1 MSFFKNLISSIKERS
16 LLKSSYF
23 RSKNFGILHEDIYK
37 ALESVMS
44 KSGEISSLV
53 FAEHLSNLIEG
64 LNDKEFVEFFEN
76 LQAKYDIDA
85 EVLSQASN
93 IYSKYKTQKN
103 LELISQASEPQWVE
117 LFKRLN
123 TISEGT
129 LRLVRL
135 RERIKSLKQESP
147 SLEFFDS
154 SLLKLF
160 KHWFNPSF
168 LMLESIDW
176 STPANI
182 LEKIIAYEAV
192 HEINSWDD
200 LRARLAPDDRRCF
213 AFFHPLMPKEPLIFV
228 EVALSNKIPNT
239 INEIIALDRS
249 VTLNKDINTATF
261 YSISN
266 CQDGLSGISF
276 GNFLIKQVAHK
287 LKQENDGLDKFVTL
301 SPAPGFVQW
310 LKEKSIYEDS
320 DEDTLLKQALIYLT
334 TSDRE
339 DGSPNDPVARFHL
352 GNGAI
357 LERINLNADL
367 SSKGL
372 IQSKGVMVNYL
383 YKLDRLEENHELF
396 FKTKEVKESDAINNL
411 RKKLQIKSADSL
423 LSLYFLCAIFQ
434 ALEIPHSTFQP

>member
-1 MSFFKNLISSIKERS
+1 MSFFQNLLSSIMERS

-23 RSKNFGILHEDIYK
+23 RSKDFGILHEDINK

-53 FAEHLSNLIEG
+53 FAEHLSSLIEA
-64 LNDKEFVEFFEN
+64 LNDEEFIEFFET
-76 LQAKYDIDA
+76 LHAKYDLDA
-85 EVLSQASN
+85 EALLRASN
-93 IYSKYKTQKN
+93 EYSKNKTQKN
-103 LELISQASEPQWVE
+103 LELIFQASEPQWVE

-123 TISEGT
+123 TVSEGT
-129 LRLVRL
+129 FRLVRL
-135 RERIKSLKQESP
+135 RERIRSLKQASP
-147 SLEFFDS
+147 SLEFFDR

-168 LMLESIDW
+168 LVLESIDW

-213 AFFHPLMPKEPLIFV
+213 AFFHPLMPNEPLIFV

-239 INEIIALDRS
+239 INEIITIDRS
-249 VTLNKDINTATF
+249 VTLNQDINTAVF

-266 CQDGLSGISF
+266 CQEGLSGISF

-301 SPAPGFVQW
+301 SPAPSFVRW
-310 LKEKSIYEDS
+310 LEENSINLDS
-320 DEDTLLKQALIYLT
+320 DEDMLLKQALIYLT
-334 TSDRE
+334 ASDRE
-339 DGSPNDPVARFHL
+339 DGLPNDPVAKFHL

-372 IQSKGVMVNYL
+372 MQSKGVMVNYL
-383 YKLDRLEENHELF
+383 YNLDTLEENHELF
-396 FKTKEVKESDAINNL
+396 FKTKEVKQSDAIKSL
-411 RKKLQIKSADSL
+411 RKKLQI
-423 LSLYFLCAIFQ
+423 
-434 ALEIPHSTFQP
+434 

>member
-1 MSFFKNLISSIKERS
+1 MSFFQNLLSSIMERS

-23 RSKNFGILHEDIYK
+23 RSKDFGILHEDINK

-53 FAEHLSNLIEG
+53 FAEHLSSLIEA
-64 LNDKEFVEFFEN
+64 LNDEEFIEFFET
-76 LQAKYDIDA
+76 LHAKYDLDA
-85 EVLSQASN
+85 EALLRASN
-93 IYSKYKTQKN
+93 EYSKNKTQKN
-103 LELISQASEPQWVE
+103 LELIFQASEPQWVK

-123 TISEGT
+123 TVSEGT

-135 RERIKSLKQESP
+135 RERIRSLKQASP
-147 SLEFFDS
+147 DLEFFDR

-168 LMLESIDW
+168 LVLESIDW

-213 AFFHPLMPKEPLIFV
+213 AFFHPLMPNEPLIFV

-239 INEIIALDRS
+239 INEIITIDRS
-249 VTLNKDINTATF
+249 VTLNQDINTAVF

-266 CQDGLSGISF
+266 CQEGLSGISF

-301 SPAPGFVQW
+301 SPAPSFVRW
-310 LKEKSIYEDS
+310 LEENSINLDS
-320 DEDTLLKQALIYLT
+320 DEDMLLKQALIYLT
-334 TSDRE
+334 ASDRE
-339 DGSPNDPVARFHL
+339 DGLPNDPVAKFHL

-372 IQSKGVMVNYL
+372 MQSKGVMVNYL
-383 YKLDRLEENHELF
+383 YNLDTLEENHELF
-396 FKTKEVKESDAINNL
+396 FKTKEVKQSDAIKSL
-411 RKKLQIKSADSL
+411 RKKLQK
-423 LSLYFLCAIFQ
+423 
-434 ALEIPHSTFQP
+434 

>member
-1 MSFFKNLISSIKERS
+1 MSFFQNLLSSIMERS

-23 RSKNFGILHEDIYK
+23 RSKDFGILHEDINK

-53 FAEHLSNLIEG
+53 FAEHLSSLIEA
-64 LNDKEFVEFFEN
+64 LNDEDFIEFFET
-76 LQAKYDIDA
+76 LHAKYDLDA
-85 EVLSQASN
+85 EALLRVSN
-93 IYSKYKTQKN
+93 EYSKNKTQKN
-103 LELISQASEPQWVE
+103 LELIFKASEPKWVE

-123 TISEGT
+123 TVSEGT

-135 RERIKSLKQESP
+135 RERMRTLKQASP
-147 SLEFFDS
+147 DLEFFDR

-168 LMLESIDW
+168 LVLESIDW

-213 AFFHPLMPKEPLIFV
+213 AFFHPLMPNEPLIFV

-239 INEIIALDRS
+239 INEIITIDRS
-249 VTLNKDINTATF
+249 VTLNQDINTAVF

-266 CQDGLSGISF
+266 CQEGLSGISF

-301 SPAPGFVQW
+301 SPAPGFVRW
-310 LKEKSIYEDS
+310 LEESSIDLDS
-320 DEDTLLKQALIYLT
+320 DENMLLKQALIYLII
-334 TSDRE
+334 SDRE
-339 DGSPNDPVARFHL
+339 DGLPNDPVAKFHL

-372 IQSKGVMVNYL
+372 MQSKGVMVNYL
-383 YKLDRLEENHELF
+383 YNLDTLEENHELF
-396 FKTKEVKESDAINNL
+396 FKTKEVKQSEAIKSL
-411 RKKLQIKSADSL
+411 RKKLQK
-423 LSLYFLCAIFQ
+423 
-434 ALEIPHSTFQP
+434 

>member
-1 MSFFKNLISSIKERS
+1 MERS

-23 RSKNFGILHEDIYK
+23 RSKDFGILHEDINK
-37 ALESVMS
+37 ALDSVMS

-53 FAEHLSNLIEG
+53 FAEHLSSLIEA
-64 LNDKEFVEFFEN
+64 LNDEEFIEFLET
-76 LQAKYDIDA
+76 LHAKYDLDA
-85 EVLSQASN
+85 EALLQASN
-93 IYSKYKTQKN
+93 EYSKNKTQKN
-103 LELISQASEPQWVE
+103 LELIFQASEPQWVE

-123 TISEGT
+123 TVSEGT

-135 RERIKSLKQESP
+135 RERIRSLKHESL
-147 SLEFFDS
+147 SLEFFDR

-168 LMLESIDW
+168 LVLESIDW

-182 LEKIIAYEAV
+182 LEKITAYEAV

-200 LRARLAPDDRRCF
+200 LRARLVPDDRRCF
-213 AFFHPLMPKEPLIFV
+213 AFFHPLMPNEPLIFV
-228 EVALSNKIPNT
+228 EVALSNEIPNT
-239 INEIIALDRS
+239 INDIITIDRN
-249 VTLNKDINTATF
+249 VTLNQDINTAVF

-266 CQDGLSGISF
+266 CQEGLSGISF

-287 LKQENDGLDKFVTL
+287 LKQENESLDKFVTL
-301 SPAPGFVQW
+301 SPAPGFSQW
-310 LKEKSIYEDS
+310 LKEKCI
-320 DEDTLLKQALIYLT
+320 DEDTDEEMLLKQALIYLT

-339 DGSPNDPVARFHL
+339 DELPNDPVAKFHL

-372 IQSKGVMVNYL
+372 MQSKGVMVNYL
-383 YKLDRLEENHELF
+383 YNLNTLEENHELF
-396 FKTKEVKESDAINNL
+396 FKTKEVQQSDAIKSL
-411 RKKLQIKSADSL
+411 RKKLQI
-423 LSLYFLCAIFQ
+423 
-434 ALEIPHSTFQP
+434 

>member
-1 MSFFKNLISSIKERS
+1 MERS

-23 RSKNFGILHEDIYK
+23 RSKDFGILHEDINK

-53 FAEHLSNLIEG
+53 FAEHLSSLIED
-64 LNDKEFVEFFEN
+64 LNDKEFVEFFET
-76 LQAKYDIDA
+76 LHSKYDLNSEA
-85 EVLSQASN
+85 LLHASN
-93 IYSKYKTQKN
+93 EYSKNKTQRN
-103 LELISQASEPQWVE
+103 LEKVSQASEPQWIE

-135 RERIKSLKQESP
+135 RERIRSLKQESP
-147 SLEFFDS
+147 SLEFFDK

-213 AFFHPLMPKEPLIFV
+213 AFFHPLMPNEPLIFV
-228 EVALSNKIPNT
+228 EVALTNKTPNT
-239 INEIIALDRS
+239 INEIITLDRS
-249 VTLNKDINTATF
+249 ITVDHDINTAVF

-266 CQDGLSGISF
+266 CQEGLSGISF

-287 LKQENDGLDKFVTL
+287 LKQENDELHKFVTL
-301 SPAPGFVQW
+301 SPAPGFVRW
-310 LKEKSIYEDS
+310 LKENSISEDAG
-320 DEDTLLKQALIYLT
+320 EERLLKDALVYLT
-334 TSDRE
+334 ASDRE
-339 DGSPNDPVARFHL
+339 DELPNDPVAKFHL

-357 LERINLNADL
+357 LERVNLNADL

-372 IQSKGVMVNYL
+372 AQSKGVMVNYL
-383 YKLDRLEENHELF
+383 YNLDTLEENHELF
-396 FKTKEVKESDAINNL
+396 FKTKEVQQSDEIKSL
-411 RKKLQIKSADSL
+411 RKKLQI
-423 LSLYFLCAIFQ
+423 Q
-434 ALEIPHSTFQP
+434 

>member
-1 MSFFKNLISSIKERS
+1 MSFFQNLLSSIMERS

-23 RSKNFGILHEDIYK
+23 RSKDFGILHEDINK

-53 FAEHLSNLIEG
+53 FAEHLSSLIEA
-64 LNDKEFVEFFEN
+64 LNDEEFIEFFET
-76 LQAKYDIDA
+76 LHAKYDLDA
-85 EVLSQASN
+85 EALLRASN
-93 IYSKYKTQKN
+93 EYSKNKTQEN
-103 LELISQASEPQWVE
+103 LELIFQASEPQWVK

-123 TISEGT
+123 TVSEGT

-135 RERIKSLKQESP
+135 RERIRSLKQASP
-147 SLEFFDS
+147 SLEFFDR

-168 LMLESIDW
+168 LVLESIDW

-200 LRARLAPDDRRCF
+200 LRARLAPEDRRCF
-213 AFFHPLMPKEPLIFV
+213 AFFHPLMPNEPLIFV
-228 EVALSNKIPNT
+228 EVALCNKIPNT
-239 INEIIALDRS
+239 INEIITIDRS
-249 VTLNKDINTATF
+249 VTLNQDINTAVF

-266 CQDGLSGISF
+266 CQEGLSGISF

-301 SPAPGFVQW
+301 SPAPSFVRW
-310 LKEKSIYEDS
+310 LEENSINLDS
-320 DEDTLLKQALIYLT
+320 DEDMLLKQALIYLT
-334 TSDRE
+334 ASDRE
-339 DGSPNDPVARFHL
+339 DGLPNDPVAKFHL

-357 LERINLNADL
+357 LQRINLNADL

-372 IQSKGVMVNYL
+372 MQSKGVMVNYL
-383 YKLDRLEENHELF
+383 YNLDALEENHELF
-396 FKTKEVKESDAINNL
+396 FKTKEVKQSDAIKSL
-411 RKKLQIKSADSL
+411 RKKLQI
-423 LSLYFLCAIFQ
+423 
-434 ALEIPHSTFQP
+434 

>member
-1 MSFFKNLISSIKERS
+1 MSFFQNLISSIKERS

-23 RSKNFGILHEDIYK
+23 RSKDFGILHDDIDK

-53 FAEHLSNLIEG
+53 FAEHLSRLIEN
-64 LNDKEFVEFFEN
+64 LDDKEFIEFFESLHSN
-76 LQAKYDIDA
+76 YDIDIEA
-85 EVLSQASN
+85 LSQASN
-93 IYSKYKTQKN
+93 QYSEIKTQEN
-103 LELISQASEPQWVE
+103 LELIFQASEPRWVE

-123 TISEGT
+123 TISEG
-129 LRLVRL
+129 
-135 RERIKSLKQESP
+135 
-147 SLEFFDS
+147 
-154 SLLKLF
+154 
-160 KHWFNPSF
+160 HWFNPSF
-168 LMLESIDW
+168 LVLESIDW
-176 STPANI
+176 TTPANI

-213 AFFHPLMPKEPLIFV
+213 AFFHPLMPNEPLIFV

-249 VTLNKDINTATF
+249 VTLDLDINTAVF

-266 CQDGLSGISF
+266 CQEGLSGISF

-287 LKQENDGLDKFVTL
+287 LKQENDKLEKFVTL
-301 SPAPGFVQW
+301 SPAPGFVRW
-310 LKEKSIYEDS
+310 LNDKSI
-320 DEDTLLKQALIYLT
+320 DEGENEEILLKQALIYLT
-334 TSDRE
+334 SSDRKDE
-339 DGSPNDPVARFHL
+339 LPNDPVAKFHL

-372 IQSKGVMVNYL
+372 NQSKGVMVNYL
-383 YKLDRLEENHELF
+383 YNLETLEENHELF
-396 FKTKEVKESDAINNL
+396 FKTKEVFSL
-411 RKKLQIKSADSL
+411 RQVSGS
-423 LSLYFLCAIFQ
+423 
-434 ALEIPHSTFQP
+434 

>member
-1 MSFFKNLISSIKERS
+1 MSFFQNLLSSIMERS

-23 RSKNFGILHEDIYK
+23 RSKDFGILHEDINK

-53 FAEHLSNLIEG
+53 FAEHLSSLIEA
-64 LNDKEFVEFFEN
+64 LNDEEFIEFFET
-76 LQAKYDIDA
+76 LHAKYDLDA
-85 EVLSQASN
+85 EALLRASN
-93 IYSKYKTQKN
+93 EYSKNKTQKN
-103 LELISQASEPQWVE
+103 LELIFQASEPQWVK

-123 TISEGT
+123 TVSEGT

-135 RERIKSLKQESP
+135 RERIRSLKQASP
-147 SLEFFDS
+147 SLEFFDR

-168 LMLESIDW
+168 LVLESIDW

-213 AFFHPLMPKEPLIFV
+213 AFFHPLMPNEPLIFV

-239 INEIIALDRS
+239 INEIITIDRS
-249 VTLNKDINTATF
+249 VTLNQDINTAVF

-266 CQDGLSGISF
+266 CQEGLSGISF

-301 SPAPGFVQW
+301 SPAPSFVRW
-310 LKEKSIYEDS
+310 LEENSINLDS
-320 DEDTLLKQALIYLT
+320 DEDMLLKQALIYLT
-334 TSDRE
+334 ASDRE
-339 DGSPNDPVARFHL
+339 DELPNDPVAKFHL

-372 IQSKGVMVNYL
+372 MQSKGVMVNYL
-383 YKLDRLEENHELF
+383 YNLDTLEENHELF
-396 FKTKEVKESDAINNL
+396 FKTKEVKQSDAIKSL
-411 RKKLQIKSADSL
+411 RKKLQI
-423 LSLYFLCAIFQ
+423 
-434 ALEIPHSTFQP
+434 

>member
-1 MSFFKNLISSIKERS
+1 MSFFQNLLSSIMERS
-16 LLKSSYF
+16 LLKRSYF
-23 RSKNFGILHEDIYK
+23 RSKDFGILHEDINK

-53 FAEHLSNLIEG
+53 FAEHLSSLIEA
-64 LNDKEFVEFFEN
+64 LNDEEFIEFFET
-76 LQAKYDIDA
+76 LRAKYDIDA
-85 EVLSQASN
+85 EALLRASN
-93 IYSKYKTQKN
+93 EYSKNKTQKN
-103 LELISQASEPQWVE
+103 LELIFQASEPQWVE

-123 TISEGT
+123 TVSEGT

-135 RERIKSLKQESP
+135 RERIRSLKQASP
-147 SLEFFDS
+147 NLEFFDR

-168 LMLESIDW
+168 LVLESIDW

-213 AFFHPLMPKEPLIFV
+213 AFFHPLMPNEPLIFV

-239 INEIIALDRS
+239 INEIITIDRS
-249 VTLNKDINTATF
+249 VTLNQDINTAVF

-266 CQDGLSGISF
+266 CQEGLSGISF

-301 SPAPGFVQW
+301 SPAPGFVRW
-310 LKEKSIYEDS
+310 LEENSIDPDS
-320 DEDTLLKQALIYLT
+320 DEDMLLKQALIYLT
-334 TSDRE
+334 SSDRE
-339 DGSPNDPVARFHL
+339 DELPNDPVAKFHL

-367 SSKGL
+367 SSKGFN
-372 IQSKGVMVNYL
+372 QSKGVMVNYL
-383 YKLDRLEENHELF
+383 YNLDTLEENHELF
-396 FKTKEVKESDAINNL
+396 FKTKEVKQSDAIKSL
-411 RKKLQIKSADSL
+411 RKKLQI
-423 LSLYFLCAIFQ
+423 
-434 ALEIPHSTFQP
+434 